1 MKILI
6 TGITGL
12 LGSYLARE
20 FSALGEI
27 HGLRRPNSNP
37 ALLENEIAVTWH
49 LGELSDIE
57 SLESALEGMDLVI
70 HSAGLVSFDPRDTD
84 ALFKVNVTGTAN
96 LVNAMQNTGVSK
108 LIHISSV
115 SAIGRSP
122 EQLELDEDFKWIDS
136 PLNTD
141 YAISKYW
148 GELEVWRGQQEGL
161 DVLIINPSIILGK
174 VSDDRSSTAIYHYV
188 LEENRYY
195 PKGDLNYIDVRDAA
209 TLIRLLYEKKR
220 WGERFIASAGSI
232 SYREFFERMAKI
244 FDKKAPNTEASP
256 LMLRFAVIFAGI
268 MRKLG
273 ISKNPLNKKTA
284 MISSQKISY
293 SNAKVSRMLNFNYR
307 SLEETFSWAK

>member
-12 LGSYLARE
+12 LGSYLAKE
-20 FSALGEI
+20 FSSKGEI
-27 HGLRRPNSNP
+27 HGFRRPHSS
-37 ALLENEIAVTWH
+37 AKLLDENLPVIWH
-49 LGELSDIE
+49 EGELSDIE
-57 SLESALEGMDLVI
+57 SLESALEGIDLVI
-70 HSAGLVSFDPRDTD
+70 HSAGLVSFDPRETN

-96 LVNAMQNTGVSK
+96 LVNAMQNTGVKK

-115 SAIGRSP
+115 SAIGRSAD
-122 EQLELDEDFKWIDS
+122 QFKLDEDFKWVDS

-161 DVLIINPSIILGK
+161 QVLIINPSIILGK
-174 VSDDRSSTAIYHYV
+174 ITDDRSSTAIYHYV

-195 PKGDLNYIDVRDAA
+195 PTGDLNYVDVRD
-209 TLIRLLYEKKR
+209 TSTVIRLLFEKEL
-220 WGERFIASAGSI
+220 WGERFIVSAGSI
-232 SYREFFERMAKI
+232 PYREFFERMANV
-244 FDKKAPNTEASP
+244 FGKKAPRIKANPT
-256 LMLRFAVIFAGI
+256 LLRFAVIFAGI

-273 ISKNPLNKKTA
+273 LSKNPLNKKTA

-293 SNAKVSRMLNFNYR
+293 SNEKVCQALDFRFR